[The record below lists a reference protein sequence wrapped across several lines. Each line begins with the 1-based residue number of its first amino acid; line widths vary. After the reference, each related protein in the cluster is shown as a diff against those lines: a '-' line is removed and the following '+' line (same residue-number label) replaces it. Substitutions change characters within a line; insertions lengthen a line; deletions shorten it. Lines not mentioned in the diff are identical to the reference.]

1 MSTSV
6 PIVGR
11 VWIDYP
17 QDPALPWHWRI
28 VDANTGK
35 EFDDV
40 TGMQISVEIRE
51 RTVVDLRRAN
61 MMGSERYELV
71 ACPSLAGRVQIP
83 TETTPGVALNV
94 PRGYAAKACAE
105 CGGSGYYL
113 SPVTGKRSPC
123 SLGCKHP

>member
-1 MSTSV
+1 MSTPV

-40 TGMQISVEIRE
+40 TGMQISVEIKE
-51 RTVVDLRRAN
+51 RTVVDLRRVN
-61 MMGSERYELV
+61 MAGSERYELV
-71 ACPSLAGRVQIP
+71 ACPSLTGRVQIP
-83 TETTPGVALNV
+83 TETTPGYGGE
-94 PRGYAAKACAE
+94 PFRPKPKCAE
-105 CGGSGYYL
+105 CAGSGYYV

-123 SLGCKHP
+123 SAGCKHP